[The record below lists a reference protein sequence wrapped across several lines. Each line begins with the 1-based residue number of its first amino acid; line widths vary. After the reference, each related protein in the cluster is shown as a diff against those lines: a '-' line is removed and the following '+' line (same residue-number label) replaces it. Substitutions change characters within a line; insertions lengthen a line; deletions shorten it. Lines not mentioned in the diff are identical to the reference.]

1 MQWCEGIAD
10 TFVQLLPLCI
20 AVLIA
25 NVDRRTEFN
34 SGCSRP
40 WRPPVTAG
48 S

>member
-10 TFVQLLPLCI
+10 TFVQLLPLRI

-34 SGCSRP
+34 
-40 WRPPVTAG
+40 TAAVG
-48 S
+48 RGGRR

>member
-25 NVDRRTEFN
+25 NVDRRN
-34 SGCSRP
+34 RIQQ
-40 WRPPVTAG
+40 RLQ
-48 S
+48 